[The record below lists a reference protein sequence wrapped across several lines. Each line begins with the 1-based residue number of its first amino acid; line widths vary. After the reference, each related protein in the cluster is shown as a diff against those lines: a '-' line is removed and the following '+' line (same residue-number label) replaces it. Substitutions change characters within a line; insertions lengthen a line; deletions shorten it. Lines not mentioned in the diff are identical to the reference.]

1 LLTASSA
8 VALAG
13 CGGDNATVERS
24 RPGPTIEQATAEQLA
39 GRSDE
44 VARLLEA
51 GDNCAARAEGDRL
64 RADLTAAI
72 NRRVIPEVYLED
84 LSGLLNEIYAQI
96 PPCER
101 ELEAPPPPSGEEK
114 ERKKEK
120 QEKQEK
126 KRGKRGGDEGDD

>member
-8 VALAG
+8 LALAG
-13 CGGDNATVERS
+13 CGGDNATVERT
-24 RPGPTIEQATAEQLA
+24 RPGPTIEQTTAEQLA
-39 GRSDE
+39 ARSDE

-51 GDNCAARAEGDRL
+51 GDNCEARAEGDRL
-64 RADLTAAI
+64 RADVTAAI

-84 LSGLLNEIYAQI
+84 LSGLVNEIYAQI

-101 ELEAPPPPSGEEK
+101 EVEAPPPPSSEQK

-120 QEKQEK
+120 EKR

>member
-8 VALAG
+8 LALAG
-13 CGGDNATVERS
+13 CGGDNATVERT
-24 RPGPTIEQATAEQLA
+24 RPGPTIEQTTAEQLA
-39 GRSDE
+39 ARSDE

-51 GDNCAARAEGDRL
+51 GDNCEARAEGDRL

-84 LSGLLNEIYAQI
+84 LSGLVNEIYAQI

-101 ELEAPPPPSGEEK
+101 EVEAPPPPSSEEK

-120 QEKQEK
+120 EER

>member
-8 VALAG
+8 LALAG
-13 CGGDNATVERS
+13 CGGDNATVERT
-24 RPGPTIEQATAEQLA
+24 RPGPTIEQTTAEQLA
-39 GRSDE
+39 ARSDE

-51 GDNCAARAEGDRL
+51 GDNCEARAEGDRL

-84 LSGLLNEIYAQI
+84 LSGLVNEIYAQI

-101 ELEAPPPPSGEEK
+101 EVEAPPPPSSEEK

-120 QEKQEK
+120 EKR